1 MTDKTPDPCGSVS
14 STELGAWRPMATAP
28 TDGACVL
35 LLIDNPDH
43 PLEDENP
50 AISLGSYGVF
60 GGPEEDPHWCFAG
73 WDWSFDSYRR
83 GEGTPI
89 GWMPLPSRLAPNKQI
104 GG

>member
-1 MTDKTPDPCGSVS
+1 MNTQPDGVS
-14 STELGAWRPMATAP
+14 AMSAELGAWRPMATAP
-28 TDGACVL
+28 TDGECVL

-89 GWMPLPSRLAPNKQI
+89 GWMPLPSRLAPNTEGQRAP
-104 GG
+104 